1 MPLKSLVYRNRID
14 FCWCQPPHTR
24 GNGKTLKQLDET
36 SQAAVSAWLCC
47 TAWAFSP
54 FGEEGKLRIELVLNL
69 AVQRA
74 AKPLPRSLEICV
86 ICLNSICGL
95 YIPCPVSLGCFY
107 MVKLK

>member
-1 MPLKSLVYRNRID
+1 MRHHRLQCLHGPAVQPGLFPLL
-14 FCWCQPPHTR
+14 
-24 GNGKTLKQLDET
+24 GK
-36 SQAAVSAWLCC
+36 
-47 TAWAFSP
+47 
-54 FGEEGKLRIELVLNL
+54 EGKLRIELVLNL